1 MSIEGFEGDP
11 LSNQGILPGEVRQ
24 LFPRMREIASIIY
37 RRGGATVREIQASIE
52 DPLTVHGIR
61 TLLIRMEKRGLV
73 RRRRSGR
80 HSELFYLPAV
90 VTDDV
95 RERALKCFLDEQF
108 EGSAAAALRD
118 VLRLIREVE
127 VHRDRT

>member
-1 MSIEGFEGDP
+1 MRLESFGD
-11 LSNQGILPGEVRQ
+11 LDSRSEDGLPDEIRQ

-37 RRGGATVREIQASIE
+37 QRGGATVREIQASID
-52 DPLTVHGIR
+52 DPLTICGIR
-61 TLLIRMEKRGLV
+61 TLLIRMERRGLV
-73 RRRRSGR
+73 RHRRSGR

-95 RERALKCFLDEQF
+95 RQNALKCFVDEQF

-118 VLRLIREVE
+118 VLRLIHEVQ
-127 VHRDRT
+127 VHRGRS

>member
-1 MSIEGFEGDP
+1 MRIEGFERRDP
-11 LSNQGILPGEVRQ
+11 DDEASLPDEVRQ

-37 RRGGATVREIQASIE
+37 RRGGATVREIQATIE
-52 DPLTVHGIR
+52 DPLTVCGIR

-73 RRRRSGR
+73 RHRRSGR

-95 RERALKCFLDEQF
+95 RQHALRCFLDEQF

-118 VLRLIREVE
+118 ILRLIREAE
-127 VHRDRT
+127 AHRGRA

>member
-1 MSIEGFEGDP
+1 MRIDSFEGHA
-11 LSNQGILPGEVRQ
+11 LGNESGLPDEVRQ
-24 LFPRMREIASIIY
+24 LFPRMREIASVVY

-52 DPLTVHGIR
+52 DPLTVCGIR

-73 RRRRSGR
+73 RHRRSGR

-95 RERALKCFLDEQF
+95 RERALKGLLDDQF
-108 EGSAAAALRD
+108 EGSAAAALSD
-118 VLRLIREVE
+118 VLRLIRAADA
-127 VHRDRT
+127 HRGRG

>member
-1 MSIEGFEGDP
+1 LRLESFGD
-11 LSNQGILPGEVRQ
+11 LDSRSEDGLPDEIRQ

-37 RRGGATVREIQASIE
+37 QRGGATVREIQASID
-52 DPLTVHGIR
+52 DPLTICGIR
-61 TLLIRMEKRGLV
+61 TLLIRMERRGLV
-73 RRRRSGR
+73 RHRRSGR

-95 RERALKCFLDEQF
+95 RQNALKCFVDEQF

-118 VLRLIREVE
+118 VLRLIHEVQ
-127 VHRDRT
+127 VHRGRS